1 MIIMMMM
8 ITMIM
13 MTAVVMITRHLDM
26 ECEVSKQR
34 RLILLE
40 VKKRKDRENKE
51 EEDRKMMMK
60 IEKERLMM
68 MIKTHDR
75 TSSDM
80 LDSSGCGA
88 VGVNNEM
95 NNNDNNDMIVVS
107 KMKMC
112 LQCNIEVK
120 ESMLPTHMTEQ
131 CTHRLILCPNYSMG
145 CKEKFIILNTVQQHL
160 MHECQVEKHR
170 DVMIAKSKHRRG
182 KVL

>member
-1 MIIMMMM
+1 MMMVM
-8 ITMIM
+8 MIM
-13 MTAVVMITRHLDM
+13 MTTVVMITRHLDM
-26 ECEVSKQR
+26 ECEVSKHR

-40 VKKRKDRENKE
+40 VKKRKEREKRE
-51 EEDRKMMMK
+51 EEARKIQMK
-60 IEKERLMM
+60 IEKERQMM
-68 MIKTHDR
+68 MMMTHDR
-75 TSSDM
+75 TSSDV

-95 NNNDNNDMIVVS
+95 NNDNNMIVVS

-145 CKEKFIILNTVQQHL
+145 CKEKFIVLNTVQQHL
-160 MHECQVEKHR
+160 MHECQLEKHR
-170 DVMIAKSKHRRG
+170 DVMVAKSKHRRG
-182 KVL
+182 KAL

>member
-1 MIIMMMM
+1 MMM

-13 MTAVVMITRHLDM
+13 MTITRHLDM

-40 VKKRKDRENKE
+40 VKKRKDREKKE

-68 MIKTHDR
+68 MTMMLDR
-75 TSSDM
+75 TSS
-80 LDSSGCGA
+80 GCVA

-107 KMKMC
+107 KMTMC

-120 ESMLPTHMTEQ
+120 ASMLPTHMTEQ

>member
-1 MIIMMMM
+1 M
-8 ITMIM
+8 
-13 MTAVVMITRHLDM
+13 
-26 ECEVSKQR
+26 SKQR

-40 VKKRKDRENKE
+40 VKKRKDREKKE
-51 EEDRKMMMK
+51 EEARKMMMK

-68 MIKTHDR
+68 MMMTHDR
-75 TSSDM
+75 TSSDV
-80 LDSSGCGA
+80 LDSGA

-95 NNNDNNDMIVVS
+95 NNNDNDMIVVS

-160 MHECQVEKHR
+160 RHECQVEKHR

-182 KVL
+182 MMMIIMTISMMMMVCAVVMNKDEDS